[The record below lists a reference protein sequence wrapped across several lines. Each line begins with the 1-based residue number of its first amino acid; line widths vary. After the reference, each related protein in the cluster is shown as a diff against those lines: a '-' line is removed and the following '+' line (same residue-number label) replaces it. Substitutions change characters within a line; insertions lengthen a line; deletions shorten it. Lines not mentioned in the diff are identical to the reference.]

1 MFVVPE
7 DLSAFQKAHL
17 DTLLKFTDTF
27 AQAGE
32 QLFDLQVK
40 SAKAGTAEAIKQV
53 RALAGAK
60 DVQELVSLQTTFA
73 QANGEKVFGLAR
85 AVYSWAA
92 DTQAEVSKVV
102 DGQVGDLNKSLATTL
117 DKAAK
122 SAPSGSEYAFA
133 AFKQAL
139 SSANQAYDALTKAS
153 KQVVEMTEA
162 TVTSTAS
169 TIVPAISKKKAA

>member
-7 DLSAFQKAHL
+7 DISAVQKANL
-17 DTLLKFTDTF
+17 DALLKFADTF

-40 SAKAGTAEAIKQV
+40 SAKAGTAEAIKQA
-53 RALAGAK
+53 RALSAAK
-60 DVQELVSLQTTFA
+60 DVQELMALQTSFS
-73 QANGEKVFGLAR
+73 QANAEKVFGLAR
-85 AVYSWAA
+85 AVYTWAA
-92 DTQAEVSKVV
+92 DTQSEIGKLV
-102 DGQVGDLNKSLATTL
+102 DGQVSELNKSLATTI

-133 AFKQAL
+133 AFKQAM
-139 SSANQAYDALTKAS
+139 SSANQAYDAITKAS

-162 TVTSTAS
+162 TVTSTAN